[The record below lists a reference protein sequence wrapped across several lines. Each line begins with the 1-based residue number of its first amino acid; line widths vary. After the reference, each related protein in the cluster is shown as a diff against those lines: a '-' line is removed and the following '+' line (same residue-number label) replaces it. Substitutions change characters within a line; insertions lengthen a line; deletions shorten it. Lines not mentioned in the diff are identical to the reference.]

1 MRMKSMENAIE
12 AKEGLLTV
20 NSFVYF
26 DYSHQRREIIR

>member
-20 NSFVYF
+20 NSFDFF
-26 DYSHQRREIIR
+26 DYSHQRREIMP